1 MTTVQQVTFA
11 RVVRS
16 EWTKLRSLRSSWVVL
31 GGAALL
37 TVGFAGVIGWVASRE
52 PEPPTVDTAIGGA
65 FLGVDLF
72 SLVVGVFGV
81 LLMTGEYGSGLIRA
95 TLTAVP
101 RRLPVLWAKAL
112 VLLAATGMVMLAV
125 SFASFVAHQA
135 FAGAHE
141 RITMD
146 DSGVLRAALGAAA
159 APVAWALLGLA
170 VGATLRHTAGAI
182 TAYVATLL
190 VLPGLLPVALP
201 ESLRDDIIPYLPLAA
216 SQAMYAVGDSN
227 PFRTLAPG
235 TGALVMLGW
244 VALALAGGAFV
255 LHRRDA

>member
-1 MTTVQQVTFA
+1 MTAVPQVTFA

-16 EWTKLRSLRSSWVVL
+16 EWTKLRSLRSSWIVL

-52 PEPPTVDTAIGGA
+52 PEPPTVDTAVGGA

-112 VLLAATGMVMLAV
+112 VLLAATGAVMATVSLV
-125 SFASFVAHQA
+125 SFLTHQA
-135 FAGAHE
+135 FAAAGE
-141 RITMD
+141 RIALGD
-146 DSGVLRAALGAAA
+146 PGALRAVLGAAA

-170 VGATLRHTAGAI
+170 IGTILRHTAAAI
-182 TAYVATLL
+182 TVYVATLL
-190 VLPGLLPVALP
+190 VLPALLPVALP
-201 ESLRDDIIPYLPLAA
+201 EPVRDDIIPYVPLAA
-216 SQAMYAVGDSN
+216 SQAMYEMGDSN
-227 PFRTLAPG
+227 PFRTLSPG
-235 TGALVMLGW
+235 AGALVMLGW
-244 VALALAGGAFV
+244 VALALAGGAV
-255 LHRRDA
+255 TLYRRDA